1 MHRTSTGCAA
11 FWLHRAPS
19 TQRTD
24 GRPLWECNPNAEPA
38 AQRLKPDAT
47 AHGTAKVPRA
57 ATDAPALNRAQTAF
71 LRSPTH
77 VKGVH

>member
-1 MHRTSTGCAA
+1 MRRVLASPGPVDPTHR
-11 FWLHRAPS
+11 RA
-19 TQRTD
+19 
-24 GRPLWECNPNAEPA
+24 PLWEYNPNAEPA